1 MKLTIHITK
10 DILKR
15 SMFCSSKIGGSVGQN
30 CAIGLAI
37 FDLFGDRSWVCADE
51 IILSRHKIHQ
61 RKDGLVEING
71 TVFSKDQAEICVV
84 PLCKEAQ
91 NFIMDFDFS
100 SAGERLYMQPISFDV
115 EIPDVVI
122 DWIKVEDIDSIIAN
136 CPTLDYA
143 LV

>member
-15 SMFCSSKIGGSVGQN
+15 SMFCSNAIGCGVGQN

-37 FDLFGDRSWVCADE
+37 FDLFGNQSWVCADE
-51 IILSRHKIHQ
+51 IIIARYPIRQ
-61 RKDGLVEING
+61 RTDGLVEING
-71 TVFSKDQAEICVV
+71 TVFSKDQASVCAI

-91 NFIMDFDFS
+91 DFIMQFDFLN
-100 SAGERLYMQPISFDV
+100 AGARLQMDPISFDV
-115 EIPDVVI
+115 EIPDEAI
-122 DWIKVEDIDSIIAN
+122 DFIKVEDVESIIAN